1 MIVEIAPF
9 SEALVTLR
17 ALQFPS
23 RMRLQMKFQA
33 SPIRKASF
41 TLIALER
48 LLSGVKPH
56 VILKGFDE
64 WENPSAQVA
73 FEGFFLWSD
82 FCYASQSGSF
92 YGKSFHTRDIKRF
105 SLE

>member
-73 FEGFFLWSD
+73 FEGFF
-82 FCYASQSGSF
+82 SGVIF
-92 YGKSFHTRDIKRF
+92 AMHLKVDHFTE
-105 SLE
+105 SLSTLVT